1 MGSRAGWQQCESRG
15 IDRRWKQGA
24 SRIADSC
31 DRLRGNMDRVTL
43 SLDDI
48 GLGSTLISNFLS
60 LQLWENEFLS
70 KENNPQNWL
79 F

>member
-1 MGSRAGWQQCESRG
+1 
-15 IDRRWKQGA
+15 
-24 SRIADSC
+24 
-31 DRLRGNMDRVTL
+31 MDGVAL

>member
-1 MGSRAGWQQCESRG
+1 MGSGAGWRQCESRG
-15 IDRRWKQGA
+15 IGRSWKQGTP
-24 SRIADSC
+24 RITDSY
-31 DRLRGNMDRVTL
+31 DKLRGNMDGFSL

-48 GLGSTLISNFLS
+48 GLGSTLISNFLP